1 MKKRKVRNR
10 LLLLMQER
18 ERQIGRRL
26 RQREIAKFVGVAD
39 HTIMSWIRNE
49 VTRFDSMMLEGICE
63 FFECEIGDL
72 LYLEWVEEAEPN
84 ADESKMDDES

>member
-1 MKKRKVRNR
+1 MKKRKARNR

-26 RQREIAKFVGVAD
+26 RQRDIARHVGVAD

-49 VTRFDSMMLEGICE
+49 VTRFDSMMLEGICD
-63 FFECEIGDL
+63 FFDCEISDL
-72 LYLEWVEEAEPN
+72 LYFEWVEEDEPA
-84 ADESKMDDES
+84 ADDSNNEGES